1 MQALIHGQDCSIFIQ
16 CFMLKAGAVFI
27 LVKRSPEEW
36 CYLGR
41 CVAAVHPWGH
51 PSPAAR
57 SPDILIAGPWV
68 SARGEGV
75 PLHLHMGQLSV
86 QTKKGLFISSYWREE
101 EISGDILI
109 PFFAELFLDG
119 AAASHI
125 KCFVSF
131 EFSLNCII
139 SVSAP
144 WHIMAV
150 LFAESLII
158 SSGLLSE
165 DQFISSSLWSL
176 KGNNYSC

>member
-1 MQALIHGQDCSIFIQ
+1 MARIALSLSSASCW
-16 CFMLKAGAVFI
+16 KVGAVF
-27 LVKRSPEEW
+27 LTVMADQTLHQW

-41 CVAAVHPWGH
+41 YVAAVLPWGH
-51 PSPAAR
+51 PSPAAH
-57 SPDILIAGPWV
+57 SPDILTEGPWV
-68 SARGEGV
+68 PAGGERV
-75 PLHLHMGQLSV
+75 PLHLHMRRQLSV
-86 QTKKGLFISSYWREE
+86 QTEKGLFTSSFWRKE

-109 PFFAELFLDG
+109 PFYEELFLDS

-131 EFSLNCII
+131 DFSLNCII

-165 DQFISSSLWSL
+165 DQFISSGLWSL
-176 KGNNYSC
+176 KGNNCSC